1 MAETVKI
8 FDTTL
13 RDGEQSPGCTMN
25 LKEKL
30 QVARKLEELNVDI
43 IEAGFAASSKG
54 DFASIE
60 EISKIVK
67 NASVAGL
74 SRLVE
79 SDIDLSAD
87 ALKDAASPRLHLF
100 IATSPIHMK
109 YKLKMSPDEVIQSI
123 ERAVK
128 YAKNKIGDIEFSA
141 EDATRSD
148 FDFLMRAVNTAVA
161 AGATT
166 INIPDTVG
174 YSTPLEFSA
183 FIKKIMENVISPE
196 KITLSV
202 HCHNDL
208 GLATAN
214 SLAAVKSGA
223 RQIECTVN
231 GIGERAGNAA
241 LEEIVMALN
250 VRNNFYD
257 AKTNINTSFIVPAS
271 RTVSAVTGSVVQPNK
286 AIVGKIAFL
295 HEAGIHQHGV
305 MENKET
311 YEIMTPEEVGYKQQQ
326 LILGKHSGRHAFE
339 KWLTENNHVVTK
351 EEEKELFKKFKQ
363 LCDKKK
369 TITERDLEALVQNK
383 ISVGEEKFKLKR
395 FVINV
400 GNTITSTA
408 VLTVTADGKDIED
421 VAIGDGPVDAA
432 FKAIEKI
439 AGVTPSLDDYNI
451 RSITQGVD
459 SLGEALVRLK
469 YKDRYF
475 KGRGLSTDVI
485 EASIFAYIDAV
496 NKLEAVVSEG
506 GADENEG

>member
-1 MAETVKI
+1 MTETVKI

-30 QVARKLEELNVDI
+30 QVARQLEKLNVDI

-54 DFASIE
+54 DFTSIE
-60 EISKIVK
+60 EISKIVT
-67 NASVAGL
+67 NATVAGL

-79 SDIDLSAD
+79 NDIDLSFD
-87 ALKDAASPRLHLF
+87 ALKNAQNPRLHLF
-100 IATSPIHMK
+100 IATSPIHMQ
-109 YKLKMSPDEVIQSI
+109 YKLKMSPDEVLSSI
-123 ERAVK
+123 ENSVK
-128 YAKNKIGDIEFSA
+128 YAKTKFSDIEFSA
-141 EDATRSD
+141 EDATRSE
-148 FDFLMRAVNTAVA
+148 FDFLIRALNTAIK

-183 FIKKIMENVISPE
+183 FISKILENLVSPE

-223 RQIECTVN
+223 RQVECTIN

-241 LEEIVMALN
+241 MEEIVMALN
-250 VRNNFYD
+250 VRNNFYN
-257 AKTNINTSFIVPAS
+257 AKTGINTQFIVPSS

-286 AIVGKIAFL
+286 AIVGKNAFL

-305 MENKET
+305 
-311 YEIMTPEEVGYKQQQ
+311 
-326 LILGKHSGRHAFE
+326 LA
-339 KWLTENNHVVTK
+339 
-351 EEEKELFKKFKQ
+351 
-363 LCDKKK
+363 KK

-383 ISVGEEKFKLKR
+383 ISVGEEKYKLKR

-408 VLTVTADGKDIED
+408 VLTVSVGGKDVED
-421 VAIGDGPVDAA
+421 VAIGDGPVDAS

-439 AGVTPSLDDYNI
+439 AGITPELDDYNI

-469 YKDRYF
+469 YNGHYF

-496 NKLEAVVSEG
+496 NKLEAVVSKEG
-506 GADENEG
+506 SENEN